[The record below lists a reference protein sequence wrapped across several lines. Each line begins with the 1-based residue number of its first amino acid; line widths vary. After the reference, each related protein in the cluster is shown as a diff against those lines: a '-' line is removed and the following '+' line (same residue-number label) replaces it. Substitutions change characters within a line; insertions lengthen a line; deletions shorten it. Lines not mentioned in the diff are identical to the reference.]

1 MIKKLLFFFIIV
13 TTTLFSKETIK
24 VGYPIDFT
32 DMYLYK
38 NLETSEYNGVYVD
51 ILNKYIE
58 GKDIELQFKIANGN
72 EDIVV
77 GEKADDATKY
87 SIINTPFSYRATVLV
102 DVDSPLKKIDDIF
115 AMNVGYVKGQ
125 KGIEEVANRN
135 KDLKFEKIGYENEN
149 KAIIALKNNRV
160 DAIVLKDWSE
170 KNPIEKKFRVLS
182 TTLFKEKL
190 GVKKE
195 KVELYEGLKNYISSM
210 SNEEINKILDKNRV
224 EYYRYLLKNTPS
236 YERVKEDYSS
246 IKVELLRDEYYL
258 PLYYKEENNY
268 RGLIF
273 DILKD
278 IERILDIPIE
288 VVEENGDIK
297 GAYIEKAEDT
307 RYMATKPYY
316 RTDVA
321 VASKGHSF
329 LISDFSDL
337 DNSKIIMVKGRSSR
351 KLIESKTQGVTIIDA
366 NTVEEGI
373 EKLLK
378 GEGDYL
384 IDYSNPLTS
393 TISNNFIDDKIKI
406 VGNFNENFG
415 ISMGVKGSESDLKDV
430 LDTIF
435 NSYSIEEITVGAN
448 KNTQVVFKKDYK
460 LIAKITI
467 PMVILIGVLSLLL
480 KRAIYNKR
488 KAEKLGNTL
497 LETMAK
503 VNQLKQTES
512 GVHAKRVALH
522 TEFLAEKLGLS
533 QDFILKLKRGAILH
547 DIGKVIVPGDILNKR
562 GKLTPEE
569 FEIMKKHPEFGYEL
583 ANQLGLGD
591 IEKNAIRYH
600 HEKWSGKGYPLG
612 LKEEEIPL
620 EGRIL
625 GIIDV
630 YDSMREDKIYKKG
643 LSHEEAIEII
653 KGDMGT
659 SFDPNI
665 VKVFLENEK
674 RFNEIFENTK
684 ENIDLV
690 SEYYNIMKNQ

>member
-1 MIKKLLFFFIIV
+1 MIKKLLFYFIVI

-24 VGYPIDFT
+24 VGYPLEFT

-51 ILNKYIE
+51 ILKGYIE
-58 GKDIELQFKIANGN
+58 GKNIELQYKIANGK
-72 EDIVV
+72 EDIII
-77 GEKADDATKY
+77 GERADNDSLY
-87 SIINTPFSYRATVLV
+87 NIINTPFSYRATVLV
-102 DVDSPLKKIDDIF
+102 NVDSPLKKIDDIF
-115 AMNVGYVKGQ
+115 AMNVGYVKGER
-125 KGIEEVANRN
+125 GIEEVANRN
-135 KDLKFEKIGYENEN
+135 KDLEFEKISYENEN
-149 KAIIALKNNRV
+149 KTILALKNNRV

-182 TTLFKEKL
+182 TTIFKEKL
-190 GVKKE
+190 RVTKDN
-195 KVELYEGLKNYISSM
+195 VELYEDLKKYIAAM
-210 SNEEINKILDKNRV
+210 STEEIREIVEKNRI
-224 EYYRYLLKNTPS
+224 EYYKYLLKNTPS
-236 YERVKEDYSS
+236 YESVKENYKS
-246 IKVELLRDEYYL
+246 IKVELMKDEYYL
-258 PLYYKEENNY
+258 PLYYKEEKNY

-273 DILKD
+273 DILED
-278 IERILDIPIE
+278 INKILEIPIE
-288 VVEENGDIK
+288 VVESDGDIK
-297 GAYIEKAEDT
+297 GIYVEKEREN
-307 RYMATKPYY
+307 RYVATKPYY
-316 RTDVA
+316 KTDIA

-337 DNSKIIMVKGRSSR
+337 DNSKIIMVRSRSFR
-351 KLIESKTQGVTIIDA
+351 KLIEDKTYGVTIVDVE
-366 NTVEEGI
+366 TVKEGI

-378 GEGDYL
+378 DEGDYL

-393 TISNNFIDDKIKI
+393 TILNNFIDNKVKII
-406 VGNFNENFG
+406 GNFSENFG
-415 ISMGVKGSESDLKDV
+415 ISMGVKESEEDLKSV

-448 KNTQVVFKKDYK
+448 KNTQIVFKRDYK
-460 LIAKITI
+460 LLAEITI
-467 PMVILIGVLSLLL
+467 PMIVLIGILSYLLR
-480 KRAIYNKR
+480 RAIYNKR

-522 TEFLAEKLGLS
+522 AEFLAEKLNLS
-533 QDFILKLKRGAILH
+533 KEFTLKLKKGAILH
-547 DIGKVIVPGDILNKR
+547 DIGKVIVPGDILNKK

-583 ANQLGLGD
+583 ACKLGIGD
-591 IEKNAIRYH
+591 IEKNVIRYH
-600 HEKWSGKGYPLG
+600 HEKWCGKGYPLG
-612 LKEEEIPL
+612 LKEESIPL

-625 GIIDV
+625 GISDA

-653 KGDMGT
+653 KSEMGV

-665 VKVFLENEK
+665 TKIFLENEAK
-674 RFNEIFENTK
+674 FNEIFNGTK

-690 SEYYNIMKNQ
+690 SEYYSIMKNQ